1 MTYSNLAYQR
11 YHSPPIGK
19 TYMPTSAE
27 EWVISD
33 VNQTFDDSAHA
44 ALQILHNE
52 WFEFILYYLGEQWIS
67 FEKAAG
73 TYRRVSKED
82 WIPTPVDNH
91 VQTAVEVAHSNM
103 LSAKLIPQVRP
114 NSNMPNDRFSAKI
127 GELILRNLDGDL
139 NSPWFTEKE
148 WAYLWSCIVGTGFM
162 RPEVM
167 YLKNK
172 AIRLPTPQK
181 EQRRSGAL
189 MDEEID
195 YGSEFE
201 TVMNDVMIDSRHIN
215 PFAVRISEL
224 ATDLHPVRCPWWG
237 FQEIKSLDW
246 VRENFPDKAEFVGT
260 DTIEGS
266 SVRYQTKLAE
276 LVGSAST
283 RVFSSTYGTRGTL
296 YGRLD
301 RHTIVKTKE
310 WAPTIDYPR
319 GRCSVVATNVLLY
332 DGPLPIS
339 DDEGLAEYGGVAFHY
354 RRVPG
359 RFWSKGIVKD
369 ILSPQDRINGVDAQI
384 VLNRK
389 TCINPQKLIPAGS
402 GIKSWSGEPGL
413 EVRWNPT
420 QTMGHE
426 PKIMAGVP
434 LAPQIWNERV
444 GMADAIKE
452 SSGSEDILKGKA
464 PQGVRAGIALDML
477 EEKAASRHFHR
488 DERMA
493 LSLSQMY
500 RLRLILVQK
509 EYKIPKM
516 LKMVGEDNQWE
527 VMQYTGADLRG
538 NNDVTMEPDAGIAR
552 TTAGRT
558 YLLMQLAQSG
568 MINVGSPIER
578 SEVFRRLGLKGFKTE
593 VSHDVERA
601 HRENSMLG
609 HGQGELFE
617 EESVFMVDDHNI
629 HLAIHTDYMKQSNF
643 LELPPQHQEEFV
655 SHVGAHLT
663 AIMESQAGEQP
674 VELPP
679 EQGGAASAQ
688 GAQMGGEGASSV

>member
-1 MTYSNLAYQR
+1 MSYSNLAYQR
-11 YHSPPIGK
+11 FHSPSVGR
-19 TYMPTSAE
+19 TYSPTHAE

-33 VNQTFDDSAHA
+33 VNQTFDDSSAP

-73 TYRRVSKED
+73 AHRRITKED

-91 VQTAVEVAHSNM
+91 IQTAVEVAHSNM
-103 LSAKLIPQVRP
+103 LSSKLVPQVRP
-114 NSNMPNDRFSAKI
+114 NSNMPNDRFASKI
-127 GELILRNLDGDL
+127 GELVLQSLDVDM
-139 NSPWFTEKE
+139 NSPWYTEKE
-148 WAYLWSCIVGTGFM
+148 WAYLWACIVGCGFLRANTM
-162 RPEVM
+162 K
-167 YLKNK
+167 LLNK
-172 AIRLPTPQK
+172 AIKLPVK
-181 EQRRSGAL
+181 ETRRSGSL

-195 YGSEFE
+195 FGGQFE
-201 TVMNDVMIDSRHIN
+201 TVADDVMVDTRHLN
-215 PFAVRISEL
+215 PFWVRVSEL
-224 ATDLHPVRCPWWG
+224 ATDLHTTRCPWWG

-246 VRENFPDKAEFVGT
+246 IRENFPDSVDFVQS
-260 DTIEGS
+260 DAIEGS
-266 SVRYQTKLAE
+266 SVRYQAKLAE

-310 WAPTIDYPR
+310 WAPTTDYPR
-319 GRCSVVATNVLLY
+319 GRCAVVATNVLLY

-339 DDEGLAEYGGVAFHY
+339 DDEGLAEYSGVAFHY

-359 RFWSKGIVKD
+359 RFWSKGLVKD
-369 ILSPQDRINGVDAQI
+369 ALSPQDRINGVDAQI

-389 TCINPQKLIPAGS
+389 TCINPQKLIPAGA
-402 GIKSWSGEPGL
+402 GIKSWTGEPGL

-426 PKIMAGVP
+426 PKIMPGVP

-452 SSGSEDILKGKA
+452 STGSEDILKGKA

-488 DERMA
+488 DQRMA
-493 LSLSQMY
+493 MSLGQIY

-509 EYKIPKM
+509 DYKIPKL
-516 LKMVGEDNQWE
+516 LKMVGEDNSWE
-527 VMQYTGADLRG
+527 VLQYTGADLRG
-538 NNDVTMEPDAGIAR
+538 NNDVVMEPDSGIAR

-568 MINVGSPIER
+568 LVNVASPLER
-578 SEVFRRLGLKGFKTE
+578 SEVFRRLGLKNFKTE
-593 VSHDVERA
+593 VSQDVERS
-601 HRENSMLG
+601 HRENSLLSS
-609 HGQGELFE
+609 GQGELFE
-617 EESVFMVDDHNI
+617 DEATFMVDDHSI
-629 HLAIHTDYMKQSNF
+629 HIALHTDYMKQSNF
-643 LELPPQHQEEFV
+643 PQLPPQVQEEFV
-655 SHVGAHLT
+655 SHVGAHIE
-663 AIMESQAGEQP
+663 AMMKSAAGQEP
-674 VELPP
+674 APLPP
-679 EQGGAASAQ
+679 GQEGAQGGTPAAEGSQ
-688 GAQMGGEGASSV
+688 GAGSV

>member
-11 YHSPPIGK
+11 YHNPPTGRTYSP
-19 TYMPTSAE
+19 TMAE
-27 EWVISD
+27 DWVISD
-33 VNQTFDDSAHA
+33 LNQTFDDSAHP

-67 FEKAAG
+67 FERAAG

-91 VQTAVEVAHSNM
+91 VQTAVEVAVSNM
-103 LSAKLIPQVRP
+103 LAAKLVPRVRP
-114 NSNMPNDRFSAKI
+114 NSNMPKDRFAAKV
-127 GELILRNLDGDL
+127 GEQVMINMDSDLDI
-139 NSPWFTEKE
+139 PWLTERE
-148 WAYLWSCIVGTGFM
+148 WAFVWSAIVGTGFL
-162 RPEVM
+162 RPQVL
-167 YLKNK
+167 YQKNK
-172 AIRLPTPQK
+172 AIRLPID
-181 EQRRSGAL
+181 EGRRSGAL

-195 YGSEFE
+195 YGGQFE
-201 TVMNDVMIDSRHIN
+201 TVANDVKIDCIHLN
-215 PFAVRISEL
+215 PFWVRVSEL
-224 ATDLHPVRCPWWG
+224 STDLTTVRCPWWG
-237 FQEIKSLDW
+237 FQEIRSLDW
-246 VRENFPDKAEFVGT
+246 IRENFPDKADFVAA
-260 DTIEGS
+260 DSVEGS
-266 SVRYQTKLAE
+266 SVRYQAKLAE

-310 WAPTIDYPR
+310 WAPTLDYPR
-319 GRCSVVATNVLLY
+319 GRCSVVASNVLLY
-332 DGPLPIS
+332 DGPLPVS
-339 DDEGLAEYGGVAFHY
+339 DDEGLAEYSAVDFHY

-359 RFWSKGIVKD
+359 RFWSKGLVKD

-384 VLNRK
+384 ILNRK

-402 GIKSWSGEPGL
+402 GIQDWTGEPGK

-426 PKIMAGVP
+426 PKILPGVP

-444 GMADAIKE
+444 GMAEAIKE

-493 LSLSQMY
+493 LSLGRVY
-500 RLRLILVQK
+500 RLRLILAQMH
-509 EYKIPKM
+509 YKVPRL

-527 VMQYTGADLRG
+527 VLQFAGSDMRS
-538 NNDVTMEPDAGIAR
+538 NNDVKMEPDSGIAR

-558 YLLMQLAQSG
+558 YLLMQMAQSG
-568 MINVGSPIER
+568 LVNVANPVER
-578 SEVFRRLGLKGFKTE
+578 AEVFRRLGLANFKTE
-593 VSHDVERA
+593 VSQDLERA
-601 HRENSMLG
+601 HRENSVLAS
-609 HGQGELFE
+609 GQGELFE
-617 EESVFMVDDHNI
+617 EEATFMLDDHHV

-643 LELPPQHQEEFV
+643 DQLPPQVQEEFV
-655 SHVGAHLT
+655 AHVGAHLT
-663 AIMESQAGEQP
+663 TMMESQSGQMAP
-674 VELPP
+674 LPP
-679 EQGGAASAQ
+679 GQEGQGSPQGQVAAVGGQ
-688 GAQMGGEGASSV
+688 GAGTV

>member
-11 YHSPPIGK
+11 YHSPPTGK
-19 TYMPTSAE
+19 TYSPTMAE
-27 EWVISD
+27 SWVISD
-33 VNQTFDDSAHA
+33 INQTFDDSAHP

-52 WFEFILYYLGEQWIS
+52 WFEFVLYYLGEQWIS

-91 VQTAVEVAHSNM
+91 IQTAVEVAHSNM
-103 LSAKLIPQVRP
+103 LAAKLIPQVRP
-114 NSNMPNDRFSAKI
+114 NSNMPEDRFSSSM
-127 GELILRNLDGDL
+127 GELILRNLDSDL

-148 WAYLWSCIVGTGFM
+148 WAYLWSCIVGIGFL
-162 RPEVM
+162 RPTTM
-167 YLKNK
+167 KLLNK
-172 AIRLPTPQK
+172 AIKLPVK
-181 EQRRSGAL
+181 EKRRSGAL
-189 MDEEID
+189 MDEEVD
-195 YGSEFE
+195 FGGQFE
-201 TVMNDVMIDSRHIN
+201 TVANDVMIDTRHLN
-215 PFAVRISEL
+215 PFWVRVSEL
-224 ATDLHPVRCPWWG
+224 ATDLHVTRCPWWG

-246 VRENFPDKAEFVGT
+246 IRENFPEKADFVAA
-260 DTIEGS
+260 DSIEGS
-266 SVRYQTKLAE
+266 SVRYQAKLSE

-319 GRCSVVATNVLLY
+319 GRASVVASNVLLY

-339 DDEGLAEYGGVAFHY
+339 DDEGLAEYSGVAFHY

-389 TCINPQKLIPAGS
+389 TCINPQKLIPAGA

-426 PKIMAGVP
+426 PKIMPGVP

-477 EEKAASRHFHR
+477 EEKAASRHYHR

-493 LSLSQMY
+493 QSLGQVY

-509 EYKIPKM
+509 EYKVPKL

-527 VMQYTGADLRG
+527 VRQYTGSDLRG

-568 MINVGSPIER
+568 MINIASPIER

-593 VSHDVERA
+593 VSQDVERA
-601 HRENSMLG
+601 HRENAMLG
-609 HGQGELFE
+609 GGQGELFE
-617 EESVFMVDDHNI
+617 EESVFMVDDHHI

-643 LELPPQHQEEFV
+643 LELPPQVQEEFV
-655 SHVGAHLT
+655 SHVGAHLMKM
-663 AIMESQAGEQP
+663 MESQAGQEAAPMPPGQGQP
-674 VELPP
+674 AA
-679 EQGGAASAQ
+679 GGPA
-688 GAQMGGEGASSV
+688 GQMGGEGASSV

>member
-11 YHSPPIGK
+11 YYSPPTGK
-19 TYMPTSAE
+19 TYMPTMAE
-27 EWVISD
+27 DWVICD
-33 VNQTFDDSAHA
+33 VNQTFDDSAHP

-103 LSAKLIPQVRP
+103 LSSKLVPVVKP
-114 NSNMPNDRFSAKI
+114 NSNLPDDRFASKV

-139 NSPWFTEKE
+139 LSPWFTEKE
-148 WAYLWSCIVGTGFM
+148 WAYLWACIVGTGFL

-167 YLKNK
+167 YLRNK
-172 AIRLPTPQK
+172 AIKLPVKTT
-181 EQRRSGAL
+181 RRSGAL

-195 YGSEFE
+195 FGSEFE
-201 TVMNDVMIDSRHIN
+201 TVANDVMIDTRHLN
-215 PFAVRISEL
+215 PFWVRVSEL
-224 ATDLHPVRCPWWG
+224 ATDLHPARCPWWG

-246 VRENFPDKAEFVGT
+246 IRENFPDKADFVAA
-260 DTIEGS
+260 DAIEGS
-266 SVRYQTKLAE
+266 SVRYQAKLAE

-310 WAPTIDYPR
+310 WAPTLDYPR
-319 GRCSVVATNVLLY
+319 GRCAVVATNVLLY

-369 ILSPQDRINGVDAQI
+369 ILSPQDRINGVDAQV

-402 GIKSWSGEPGL
+402 GITSWTGEPGL

-426 PKIMAGVP
+426 PKIMPGVP

-493 LSLSQMY
+493 NALGQIY
-500 RLRLILVQK
+500 RLRLIMVQK
-509 EYKIPKM
+509 EYKVPKL

-527 VMQYTGADLRG
+527 VLQYTGAELRG
-538 NNDVTMEPDAGIAR
+538 NNDVAMEPDSGIAR
-552 TTAGRT
+552 TSAGRT
-558 YLLMQLAQSG
+558 YLMMQLAQSG
-568 MINVGSPIER
+568 MVNVGNPIER
-578 SEVFRRLGLKGFKTE
+578 AEIFRRLGMKNFRTE
-593 VSHDVERA
+593 VSQDVERA
-601 HRENSMLG
+601 HRENSMLSA
-609 HGQGELFE
+609 GQGELFE
-617 EESVFMVDDHNI
+617 EEAVFMLDDHHI

-643 LELPPQHQEEFV
+643 PQLPPQVQEEFV
-655 SHVGAHLT
+655 SHVGAHIE
-663 AIMESQAGEQP
+663 AMMNSQAGAEP
-674 VELPP
+674 VEMPP
-679 EQGGAASAQ
+679 GQEQQAQSGSQVAVGG
-688 GAQMGGEGASSV
+688 GGASSI